1 MKFIENDIVNK
12 KIIKLPL
19 SNQQNQIMIKKI
31 LRVSLLL
38 LLILS
43 SCSRDENQ
51 IENSIIIEASQKTPL
66 TPTQINAKI
75 DESLNTKGTL
85 NWSEASSHLL
95 WSAVVHGN
103 NIVTIG
109 FGNSKTNFERAKTA
123 NNAKIQNNLLAIIMK
138 YEGTTLDKILIT
150 ADIDLNLM
158 DVIIEKQETIIA
170 LRQSKYI
177 RYVEPADYSYLN
189 VRNAE
194 SRSGSPS
201 NSINSSSSSG
211 CGYESQILAA
221 ADFTTTTPNAKVPW
235 TFTQHNI
242 PNAWNVSTGRG
253 ITIGIIDTGVSPNQ
267 SLLGANFNNGL
278 STGRTIQK
286 NGVYINSIWPWTT
299 TTDGVNDLCG
309 HGTSMASVAAAPRND
324 RGLPVGVAYNSN
336 LVTYRAAEN
345 VVIDGFQEQ
354 EAVKKAFTA
363 LGNNAKV
370 KIISMSMGHIFSV
383 GKIEDA
389 IKFAYGKGKL
399 IFCAAGTSTSFTTF
413 VGVIFPAWMP
423 ETIAVTGVKEGATLQ
438 ACSDCHTGGK
448 VEFTVA
454 MQRAT
459 SGNTVPISSYYENQT
474 DYVGGSS
481 VATATTAGI
490 AALVWAKNPTWTRD
504 QVLTKM
510 RQSANLFPNRSSEY
524 GFGNVNAFLAVQ

>member
-1 MKFIENDIVNK
+1 MLK
-12 KIIKLPL
+12 KTLK
-19 SNQQNQIMIKKI
+19 
-31 LRVSLLL
+31 VSLVL
-38 LLILS
+38 LLIFTA
-43 SCSRDENQ
+43 CSREEDQSENAIV
-51 IENSIIIEASQKTPL
+51 IEESQKNPL
-66 TPTQINAKI
+66 TPSQINAKI
-75 DESLNTKGTL
+75 DESLTTKGVFY
-85 NWSEASSHLL
+85 WSEASSHLL
-95 WSAVVHGN
+95 WSAIVNGN

-109 FGNSKTNFERAKTA
+109 FGNTKSNFERLKTT
-123 NNAKIQNNLLAIIMK
+123 NNTKMQSDLLEIIMR
-138 YEGTTLDKILIT
+138 YETSTVDKILIA

-170 LRQSKYI
+170 LRKSKFI
-177 RYVEPADYSYLN
+177 RYIEPADYSYIQ
-189 VRNAE
+189 VRDAE
-194 SRSGSPS
+194 NRTGSFS
-201 NSINSSSSSG
+201 NSTNSSSSSG
-211 CGYESQILAA
+211 CGFESQVLAT

-235 TFTQHNI
+235 TFTRHNI
-242 PNAWNVSTGRG
+242 PNAWNISTGRG

-267 SLLGANFNNGL
+267 SLLGSNFNNGL

-286 NGVYINSIWPWTT
+286 NGVYIDSIWPWST

-336 LVTYRAAEN
+336 LVTYRAATN

-363 LGNNAKV
+363 LGNNTNV
-370 KIISMSMGHIFSV
+370 RIISMSMGHIFSV

-389 IKFAYGKGKL
+389 IKFAHARGKL

-423 ETIAVTGVKEGATLQ
+423 ETVAVTGVREGTTLQ
-438 ACSDCHTGGK
+438 ACSNCHTGGK

-454 MQRAT
+454 MQRAST
-459 SGNTVPISSYYENQT
+459 GNTVPISSYYENQT

-490 AALVWAKNPTWTRD
+490 AALVWSKNPSWTRE

-510 RQSANLFPNRSSEY
+510 RQSANLFPNRSSQF

>member
-1 MKFIENDIVNK
+1 MLN
-12 KIIKLPL
+12 
-19 SNQQNQIMIKKI
+19 KI

-38 LLILS
+38 VLIFY
-43 SCSRDENQ
+43 SCSREDNQTENAIV
-51 IENSIIIEASQKTPL
+51 IEQSQKNPL

-75 DESLNTKGTL
+75 DQSLNTKGSFD
-85 NWSEASSHLL
+85 WSEASSHLI
-95 WSAVVHGN
+95 WSAVVNGN

-109 FGNSKTNFERAKTA
+109 FGNSKTNFERAKTT
-123 NNAKIQNNLLAIIMK
+123 NNAKIQNDLLAIIMK
-138 YEGTTLDKILIT
+138 YEAATLDKILIA
-150 ADIDLNLM
+150 ADPDLNLM

-189 VRNAE
+189 VRNSE
-194 SRSGSPS
+194 NRSGSLS
-201 NSINSSSSSG
+201 NSTNSTSSSG
-211 CGYESQILAA
+211 CGYESQTLAA

-235 TFTQHNI
+235 SFMQHNI
-242 PNAWNVSTGRG
+242 PSAWNVSTGRG

-267 SLLGANFNNGL
+267 SLLGSNFNNGL
-278 STGRTIQK
+278 STGRSIQK
-286 NGVYINSIWPWTT
+286 NGVYIDSIWPWST

-336 LVTYRAAEN
+336 LVTYRAAVN

-363 LGNNAKV
+363 LGNNPNV
-370 KIISMSMGHIFSV
+370 RIISMSMGHIFSV
-383 GKIEDA
+383 GKIVDA
-389 IKFAYGKGKL
+389 VRFAHGKGKL

-423 ETIAVTGVKEGATLQ
+423 ETVAVTGVKEGTAIV
-438 ACSDCHTGGK
+438 ACSDCHTGSK

-454 MQRAT
+454 MQRAS

-490 AALVWAKNPTWTRD
+490 AALVWSKNPTWTRE

>member
-1 MKFIENDIVNK
+1 M
-12 KIIKLPL
+12 L
-19 SNQQNQIMIKKI
+19 KKI

-38 LLILS
+38 VLIFS
-43 SCSRDENQ
+43 SCSRDENHS
-51 IENSIIIEASQKTPL
+51 ENTIIIDDTKKNPL
-66 TPTQINAKI
+66 TPVQINAKI
-75 DESLNTKGTL
+75 DEILNTKGRF

-95 WSAVVHGN
+95 WSAVVNGN

-123 NNAKIQNNLLAIIMK
+123 NSTKIQNELLALIMK
-138 YEGTTLDKILIT
+138 YEAITLDKVLIA
-150 ADIDLNLM
+150 ADADLNLM
-158 DVIIEKQETIIA
+158 DVIITKQETIIA

-177 RYVEPADYSYLN
+177 RYIEPADYSYLN

-194 SRSGSPS
+194 NRSGSQS
-201 NSINSSSSSG
+201 NSTNSSSGSG
-211 CGYESQILAA
+211 CGYESQILATS
-221 ADFTTTTPNAKVPW
+221 DFTTTTPNAKVPW

-309 HGTSMASVAAAPRND
+309 HGTSMASVAVAPRNNK
-324 RGLPVGVAYNSN
+324 GLPVGVAYNSN
-336 LVTYRAAEN
+336 LVSYRAAEN

-363 LGNNAKV
+363 LGNNANV

-389 IKFAYGKGKL
+389 IKFAFGKGKL

-413 VGVIFPAWMP
+413 AGVIFPAWMP
-423 ETIAVTGVKEGATLQ
+423 ETVAVTGVKEGTTLQ
-438 ACSDCHTGGK
+438 ACSDCHTGSK

-454 MQRAT
+454 MQRNS
-459 SGNTVPISSYYENQT
+459 SGNKVPISSYYENQT

-490 AALVWAKNPTWTRD
+490 AALVWAKNPSWTRD

>member
-1 MKFIENDIVNK
+1 M
-12 KIIKLPL
+12 
-19 SNQQNQIMIKKI
+19 SNKI
-31 LRVSLLL
+31 LRFSILLFF
-38 LLILS
+38 ILA

-51 IENSIIIEASQKTPL
+51 SKKIITIDASQKDPL

-75 DESLNTKGTL
+75 DKSLNTKGSF
-85 NWSEASSHLL
+85 NWSEVSSHLL
-95 WSAVVHGN
+95 WSAVVNGN
-103 NIVTIG
+103 YIVTIG
-109 FGNSKTNFERAKTA
+109 FGNSKTNFERAKTS
-123 NNAKIQNNLLAIIMK
+123 NNAKIQNDLLEIIMR
-138 YEGTTLDKILIT
+138 YEEKTIDKILIS
-150 ADIDLNLM
+150 ADPDLNLI
-158 DVIIEKQETIIA
+158 DVLISNQETIIA
-170 LRQSKYI
+170 LRQSKYV
-177 RYVEPADYSYLN
+177 RYIEPGDYNYLAFRDTQN
-189 VRNAE
+189 R
-194 SRSGSPS
+194 
-201 NSINSSSSSG
+201 SSSTSSG
-211 CGYESQILAA
+211 CGFESQTLAA

-242 PNAWNVSTGRG
+242 PNAWNVSTGRD

-267 SLLGANFNNGL
+267 SLLGTNFNNGL

-286 NGVYINSIWPWTT
+286 NGVYIDSVWPWTT

-309 HGTSMASVAAAPRND
+309 HGTSMASVAAAPRNN

-370 KIISMSMGHIFSV
+370 KIISISMGHILSV

-399 IFCAAGTSTSFTTF
+399 IFCAAGTSSSFTSF

-423 ETIAVTGVKEGATLQ
+423 ETIAVTGVKEGTTLR

-448 VEFTVA
+448 VEFTVV
-454 MQRAT
+454 MERAST
-459 SGNTVPISSYYENQT
+459 ANTVPINSYYENQT

-490 AALVWAKNPTWTRD
+490 AALVWSKNPTWTRD

-510 RQSANLFPNRSSEY
+510 RQSASLYPNRNAEY
-524 GFGNVNAFLAVQ
+524 GFGNINAFLAVQ